1 MILSISFSAN
11 LSIVIFGFFQ
21 DSSILSIYCF
31 QLNPGKNQA
40 ETDLS
45 SNQGLIFSEFCYG
58 WILAEYYFDLK
69 LPFFLGLKGHSIIAQ
84 CRKAWVNANNEKRP
98 ERPT

>member
-1 MILSISFSAN
+1 
-11 LSIVIFGFFQ
+11 
-21 DSSILSIYCF
+21 
-31 QLNPGKNQA
+31 
-40 ETDLS
+40 
-45 SNQGLIFSEFCYG
+45 
-58 WILAEYYFDLK
+58 LAEYYFDLK